1 MEFAP
6 KSSESSPG
14 SVTETSAETG
24 VDTKKA
30 AAQTIKTK
38 TKKHPRPRL
47 VLFKANKVGIAVI
60 FGAFILT
67 LNSLLQSVRFF
78 FISFLNALTHVAQK
92 RRTKRSAFDIL

>member
-30 AAQTIKTK
+30 AAQTIKTRTYK
-38 TKKHPRPRL
+38 QCLRL
-47 VLFKANKVGIAVI
+47 VLFKGILVLI
-60 FGAFILT
+60 FRACVLMV
-67 LNSLLQSVRFF
+67 NSLSQSRDFS
-78 FISFLNALTHVAQK
+78 SFLRKHFDAF
-92 RRTKRSAFDIL
+92 RTKISAKLS

>member
-30 AAQTIKTK
+30 AAQTIKTRTHK
-38 TKKHPRPRL
+38 QCLRL
-47 VLFKANKVGIAVI
+47 KVLFKGMLVLI
-60 FGAFILT
+60 FGACILMVF
-67 LNSLLQSVRFF
+67 NSLLQNRDFS
-78 FISFLNALTHVAQK
+78 SFESTV
-92 RRTKRSAFDIL
+92 

>member
-38 TKKHPRPRL
+38 TKKQLVSHLVKKGYNRAKLQKMLVSELKRL
-47 VLFKANKVGIAVI
+47 
-60 FGAFILT
+60 T
-67 LNSLLQSVRFF
+67 S
-78 FISFLNALTHVAQK
+78 
-92 RRTKRSAFDIL
+92 